1 MDPSIIEVPKP
12 SNAPREEPA
21 QDEQWQAIVEAMMRR
36 VRYLLT
42 LKGRPPF
49 GLAGIEMV
57 QRLVDVVTTLDLM
70 INHIPDTRL
79 QQLRDG
85 IQLALSQVQQEFSTL
100 SLAAHWVRQI
110 ANILD
115 PDLHA
120 HRSGDEVKKE
130 LFTFLDSITSQTYD
144 APFLDS
150 FSAHLL
156 KVSNSYSSGL
166 FHSYDEADLPRSN
179 NDRESE
185 FRSLNHRLMR
195 TSGQTGALRRTLQRT
210 GAWELIPRPNSCA
223 DTVSAISTVNT
234 AQFDLERQRLLQ
246 HRQRFRMHSRHLTLV
261 QRQLQQL
268 LDAWLHITNPLI
280 PCA

>member
-12 SNAPREEPA
+12 TNAPCEEPS
-21 QDEQWQAIVEAMMRR
+21 QDEQWQAIVDAMMQR

-57 QRLVDVVTTLDLM
+57 QRLVDVVTTLELM

-79 QQLRDG
+79 QTLRDG
-85 IQLALSQVQQEFSTL
+85 IQLALSQVQHEFSTL
-100 SLAAHWVRQI
+100 SLAAHWLRRI

-115 PDLHA
+115 PDLHTE
-120 HRSGDEVKKE
+120 RSGDEVKKQ
-130 LFTFLDSITSQTYD
+130 LFAFLDSITSHEYD
-144 APFLDS
+144 EPFLDS

-156 KVSNSYSSGL
+156 KVSNSYSAGL
-166 FHSYDEADLPRSN
+166 FHSYDEPDLPRSN

-195 TSGQTGALRRTLQRT
+195 TSGQTGAVRRTLQRT

-223 DTVSAISTVNT
+223 DTVSAISAVNT
-234 AQFDLERQRLLQ
+234 ADFDLERQRLLQ
-246 HRQRFRMHSRHLTLV
+246 HRQRFRLHSRHNTLV
-261 QRQLQQL
+261 QRQLHQL
-268 LDAWLHITNPLI
+268 LDAWLRIAPPLV

>member
-1 MDPSIIEVPKP
+1 MDSSIIEVPKP
-12 SNAPREEPA
+12 TNAPREEPS
-21 QDEQWQAIVEAMMRR
+21 QDEQWQAIVDAMMRR

-57 QRLVDVVTTLDLM
+57 QRLVDVVTTLELM

-79 QQLRDG
+79 QTLRDG

-100 SLAAHWVRQI
+100 SLAAHWLRHI
-110 ANILD
+110 AHILD
-115 PDLHA
+115 PDLHTD
-120 HRSGDEVKKE
+120 RSGDEVKKE
-130 LFTFLDSITSQTYD
+130 LFAFLDSITSHAYD
-144 APFLDS
+144 DPFLCS

-156 KVSNSYSSGL
+156 KVSHSYSSGL
-166 FHSYDEADLPRSN
+166 FYSYDEPDLPRSN

-195 TSGQTGALRRTLQRT
+195 TSGQTGAVRRTLQRT

-223 DTVSAISTVNT
+223 DTVSAISTLNT
-234 AQFDLERQRLLQ
+234 ADFDLERQRLLQ
-246 HRQRFRMHSRHLTLV
+246 HRQRFRLHSRHNALV
-261 QRQLQQL
+261 LRQLQQL
-268 LDAWLHITNPLI
+268 LDAWLRLTPSLV
-280 PCA
+280 PCV